1 MMNDNPFSKYLRLM
15 RLLPMNGVAASSVLL
30 PSITIGVT
38 AAQLAFQPMD
48 GDGDGDD
55 RKRSFSL
62 LLTRSSLEFLLLL
75 LILSLIG
82 SFA

>member
-30 PSITIGVT
+30 PSITTGAT
-38 AAQLAFQPMD
+38 AAQLALQPM
-48 GDGDGDD
+48 DGDGDD